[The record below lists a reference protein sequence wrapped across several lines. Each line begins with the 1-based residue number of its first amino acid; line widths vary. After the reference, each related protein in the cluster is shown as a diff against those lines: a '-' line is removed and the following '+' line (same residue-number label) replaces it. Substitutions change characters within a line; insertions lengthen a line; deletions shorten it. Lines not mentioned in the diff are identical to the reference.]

1 MAKSQLSPDER
12 DPGLPEVPGMRG
24 DLLLQQPP
32 FLWEGIFNSQDSQ
45 LLLTRGVS
53 ENQTTW
59 GPLGRFSLDCGNSMA
74 VNQQSL
80 TQHRAGPAL
89 PGSGEERSRKSTK
102 GCSSAEPVPIPSRDL
117 GVRDPTR
124 GPGHSPGRQTWGWKG
139 PLRSHGPGLQDG
151 RRLNGAPQ
159 KVSPRFCSGTPGPQA
174 WEMLRGSRAILSA
187 LSSVPPFSLL

>member
-1 MAKSQLSPDER
+1 MQGPASSTT
-12 DPGLPEVPGMRG
+12 
-24 DLLLQQPP
+24 P

-45 LLLTRGVS
+45 LLLTCGVS

-59 GPLGRFSLDCGNSMA
+59 DPLGRFSLDCGNSMA

-80 TQHRAGPAL
+80 TRHGAGPAP
-89 PGSGEERSRKSTK
+89 PGSGEETSRKSTK
-102 GCSSAEPVPIPSRDL
+102 GCSSAELVPIPRRDL
-117 GVRDPTR
+117 GVRDHTC
-124 GPGHSPGRQTWGWKG
+124 GPGHSPGRQTRGWKV

-151 RRLNGAPQ
+151 RRLDGAPQ

-174 WEMLRGSRAILSA
+174 WEMLQGSRAILSA